1 MAEQTGVKNHP
12 FEGVPKWRQTFLRIA
27 DENFCC
33 RYYPKRWLLAA
44 LCHIGFAIS
53 FGIRCNFGA
62 AKIVLFG
69 NFTGSGENDLAH
81 LHAHGSAIALLESS
95 FFYGCCISVLPAG
108 ILAAKYSSVRL
119 LGFGVGLLAAL
130 NLFLPW
136 AFRFGLVAP
145 VLIQFVQGIAQGL
158 LYPCM
163 LGIWSVWAPISEKTK
178 LATTSVTGNYVGV
191 FVGIPLSAL
200 LVSHFGWS
208 APFYVYGSCG
218 LIWYVFWSLLAVSKP
233 SEHPTLCDKEKELIL
248 RGRQSSN
255 CTNTLFKMRK
265 VPWRAIL
272 SSPPVWALIV
282 ATFSRC
288 WIMYTLINDQLS
300 FMSDTLGFTMDA
312 SAILASIP
320 HALMSITVIASGQV
334 ADCLRNKHKLA
345 TTTVRKISHCTG
357 ISLEA
362 TFLFICAFVRDKTL
376 AVTSLILARACSGLA
391 VSGSNVNHLDL
402 TQRYASILTGICQTF
417 GYFAGILTPLVTENV
432 LAATGID
439 GWKIAFSLAAVIQLI
454 SVLIYGVF
462 ASGEIQSWG

>member
-69 NFTGSGENDLAH
+69 NFTGSGEND
-81 LHAHGSAIALLESS
+81 
-95 FFYGCCISVLPAG
+95 
-108 ILAAKYSSVRL
+108 
-119 LGFGVGLLAAL
+119 
-130 NLFLPW
+130 
-136 AFRFGLVAP
+136 
-145 VLIQFVQGIAQGL
+145 
-158 LYPCM
+158 
-163 LGIWSVWAPISEKTK
+163 
-178 LATTSVTGNYVGV
+178 
-191 FVGIPLSAL
+191 
-200 LVSHFGWS
+200 
-208 APFYVYGSCG
+208 
-218 LIWYVFWSLLAVSKP
+218 P

-345 TTTVRKISHCTG
+345 TTTVRKISHCTVPK
-357 ISLEA
+357 L
-362 TFLFICAFVRDKTL
+362 CQVRFCHCWRECKNLCMADWLGTD
-376 AVTSLILARACSGLA
+376 V
-391 VSGSNVNHLDL
+391 
-402 TQRYASILTGICQTF
+402 
-417 GYFAGILTPLVTENV
+417 
-432 LAATGID
+432 
-439 GWKIAFSLAAVIQLI
+439 
-454 SVLIYGVF
+454 
-462 ASGEIQSWG
+462 